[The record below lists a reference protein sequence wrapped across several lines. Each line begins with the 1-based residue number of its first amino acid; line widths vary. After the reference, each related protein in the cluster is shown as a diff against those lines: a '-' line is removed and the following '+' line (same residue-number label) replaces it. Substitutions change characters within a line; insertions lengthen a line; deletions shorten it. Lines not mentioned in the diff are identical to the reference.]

1 MCYLISSTF
10 TTTAKLSLERSLVMK
25 EVKDISVRSYRPL
38 IKAPTGNPGETYYA
52 TLVSHQELDNLI
64 GRLMQMC
71 DLTGDIE
78 QRKALKD
85 TIKRLTR
92 EWLDSLYEE
101 SGYDKWTGIKESVE
115 PIII

>member
-1 MCYLISSTF
+1 MKKDLITRQYSP
-10 TTTAKLSLERSLVMK
+10 
-25 EVKDISVRSYRPL
+25 I

-52 TLVSHQELDNLI
+52 VLVSHQNLDNLI

-85 TIKRLTR
+85 TIKQLSRD
-92 EWLDSLYEE
+92 WLDGIYES
-101 SGYDKWTGIKESVE
+101 SGYDKYTGIKEDVT
-115 PIII
+115 PIEI